1 MSTNFEE
8 ALKEINFAEEVRK
21 FIEQA
26 KTGSL
31 KIKDLYSDLVCSFKL
46 KVSFGQGNQAEVPW
60 IAFLGK
66 GQEVSNGIYPVFLY
80 YKAHD
85 YLVLSYGVSETNH
98 PKNNWHE
105 EIIKN
110 GTVSA
115 HMKEKGFTI
124 KRYGSSYVAAV
135 YENVSKVVGS
145 PSFDTQLYSDLGK
158 VLQNYQLT
166 LELKKES
173 KDIQIIKPLEDIP
186 MLNQI
191 LFGPPGTG
199 KTYATIGT
207 ALNILDEKFLE
218 LNRDDRVAQ
227 KTHFE
232 HLRENGYI
240 SFVTFHQS
248 FTYEDF
254 VEGLRPSIGEGKQL
268 EYHVEPG
275 IFKRICMNAAKKPS
289 QPFVLIID
297 EINRGNVS
305 RIFGELIT
313 LIEVSKRKG
322 EEEELVTK
330 LPYSK
335 EEFSVPN
342 NVYIIGTMNTA
353 DRSLSGL
360 DIALRRRF
368 IFRETP
374 PNPDLLDEINI
385 EGINIGTILRTMNS
399 RIEVLLNADHC
410 LGHAYFLP
418 LKKKPT
424 LTHLASIF
432 RDQIIPLLQEY
443 FFEDW
448 QKIRWILNDHRKKN
462 NFCFISPSQWDDSL
476 FGPDVTEPMKGNV
489 YKINELNFSHVESYL
504 GIIDVNLAPAK
515 ESETVLQESSE

>member
-8 ALKEINFAEEVRK
+8 ALKQINFAEEVRK

-26 KTGSL
+26 KTGNL
-31 KIKDLYSDLVCSFKL
+31 KVKGLYSDLVCSFKL

-135 YENVSKVVGS
+135 YENVSEVVGS

-158 VLQNYQLT
+158 VLQKYQLT
-166 LELKKES
+166 LELKNES
-173 KDIQIIKPLEDIP
+173 EDIQITKPLEDIP

-207 ALNILDEKFLE
+207 ALNILDGKFLE
-218 LNRDDRVAQ
+218 LNRDDRAAQ
-227 KTHFE
+227 KARFE
-232 HLRENGYI
+232 DLRENGFI
-240 SFVTFHQS
+240 NFVTFHQS

-275 IFKRICMNAAKKPS
+275 IFKRICINAAKKPS

-322 EEEELVTK
+322 K
-330 LPYSK
+330 K
-335 EEFSVPN
+335 K
-342 NVYIIGTMNTA
+342 
-353 DRSLSGL
+353 SLSL
-360 DIALRRRF
+360 N
-368 IFRETP
+368 FR
-374 PNPDLLDEINI
+374 I
-385 EGINIGTILRTMNS
+385 
-399 RIEVLLNADHC
+399 
-410 LGHAYFLP
+410 
-418 LKKKPT
+418 
-424 LTHLASIF
+424 
-432 RDQIIPLLQEY
+432 Q
-443 FFEDW
+443 
-448 QKIRWILNDHRKKN
+448 KKN
-462 NFCFISPSQWDDSL
+462 LVFPTMFILSAQ
-476 FGPDVTEPMKGNV
+476 
-489 YKINELNFSHVESYL
+489 
-504 GIIDVNLAPAK
+504 
-515 ESETVLQESSE
+515 